1 MPEHERPDP
10 AGRLSIGRTG
20 VAILA
25 GWLLPGLGHALLHRI
40 RRGVLF
46 GAVVFACF
54 GLGVAYDGRLALRD
68 PGQPILSTLQL
79 GANLGVG
86 PADVLAR
93 WAAYGRPA
101 YALSGVPGHPGSE
114 ELRKSFRNRART
126 GASNYGTA
134 YLWTAGLMN
143 LLLLLDVWDIARR
156 GKA

>member
-1 MPEHERPDP
+1 MPERERPEA
-10 AGRLSIGRTG
+10 AGRLSLGRTWL
-20 VAILA
+20 AILA

-40 RRGVLF
+40 GRGALF
-46 GAVVFACF
+46 GALVFACF
-54 GLGVAYDGRLALRD
+54 GLGVAHDGRFALRD
-68 PGQPILSTLQL
+68 PGSPLLSTLQV

-86 PADVLAR
+86 PVDVLAR
-93 WAAYGRPA
+93 WAVYGKPA
-101 YALSGVPGHPGSE
+101 YALSDLPGHPGSE
-114 ELRKSFRNRART
+114 ELRETFRDRAST